1 MIMFMKGFEWDL
13 LHEFQWRKARVTAG
27 RNFAASAVIETLKQR
42 GPEMQSLA
50 VHRERSIIM
59 PRSAI
64 ISFRLRKLTL

>member
-27 RNFAASAVIETLKQR
+27 RNYAASAVIETLKQR

-50 VHRERSIIM
+50 VHRGMVHHYVALGHHFFQI
-59 PRSAI
+59 A
-64 ISFRLRKLTL
+64 